1 MADLI
6 RISAVSYLNTQPFVY
21 GLKHSGIELPAA
33 LSLDMPADCA
43 RKLMSGEADLGL
55 VPVAILP
62 QLSEYH
68 IASKFGIAADGPVNS
83 VMLYS
88 EVPVD
93 QIEEVLLDY
102 QSRTSVTLV
111 RVLAQ
116 ELWKIS
122 PRWIP
127 ASEGFEQ
134 KISGTRAGV
143 VIGDRT
149 FSMNGKFPYTYDLSE
164 NWKTLTGL
172 PFIFACWTS
181 TKKLPDSFTAA
192 LDEALAY
199 GVAHI
204 PEMVRTLP
212 ETEQANALTYL
223 TKYIQFPLTEE
234 MHQARILFFE
244 KMKALKPL

>member
-1 MADLI
+1 MAELI

-21 GLKHSGIELPAA
+21 GLNQAGVILPAT

-62 QLSEYH
+62 QLPEYH

-88 EVPVD
+88 EVPLD

-116 ELWKIS
+116 GLWKIS
-122 PRWIP
+122 PRWI
-127 ASEGFEQ
+127 A
-134 KISGTRAGV
+134 
-143 VIGDRT
+143 
-149 FSMNGKFPYTYDLSE
+149 
-164 NWKTLTGL
+164 
-172 PFIFACWTS
+172 
-181 TKKLPDSFTAA
+181 
-192 LDEALAY
+192 
-199 GVAHI
+199 
-204 PEMVRTLP
+204 
-212 ETEQANALTYL
+212 
-223 TKYIQFPLTEE
+223 
-234 MHQARILFFE
+234 
-244 KMKALKPL
+244 